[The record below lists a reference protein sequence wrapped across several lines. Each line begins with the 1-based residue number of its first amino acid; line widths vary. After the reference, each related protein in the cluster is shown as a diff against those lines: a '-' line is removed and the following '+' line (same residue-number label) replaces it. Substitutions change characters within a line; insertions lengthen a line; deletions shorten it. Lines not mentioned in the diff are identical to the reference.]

1 MQLEFNVEG
10 KFLAWDKWNGI
21 KLGQKVEWIGIE

>member
-1 MQLEFNVEG
+1 MELELKVEG
-10 KFLAWDKWNGI
+10 KFLARDKWNWI